1 MADQSALLPFAQL
14 DFPGAPALADGRFI
28 VRPPGE
34 PESEPD
40 VLAVRTLGASRARA
54 RLRRGRPV
62 PLESEP
68 DATPLP
74 LARITLVKAIRFDG
88 PEAASRWL
96 EEVSDDDELAAGLA
110 AEVARTANRALA
122 AHRVSAPDPYAAD
135 LHAGDAIAVRFGYGS
150 GQEVSEGRWQ
160 AALEL
165 HERRRRSIRA
175 ELIDGV
181 GSQERIAAVLG
192 GRDSVRPEESLLV
205 DAERAAEQGR
215 EQLAALTLGAALDAL
230 AGSGGDPG
238 EAAAPAEALRR
249 GALSGGSVDTRT
261 LKQTLRSARRAI
273 RAERAG

>member
-14 DFPGAPALADGRFI
+14 DFAGAAALGDGRFL
-28 VRPPGE
+28 VRPP
-34 PESEPD
+34 SQADSDPD

-62 PLESEP
+62 ALESEP

-74 LARITLVKAIRFDG
+74 LARMTLIKAIRFES
-88 PEAASRWL
+88 PEAASKWL
-96 EEVSDDDELAAGLA
+96 EEVSDDDDLAAGLA
-110 AEVARTANRALA
+110 SEVSRTANRALA
-122 AHRVSAPDPYAAD
+122 AHRVSAPDLYAAD
-135 LHAGDAIAVRFGYGS
+135 LHAGDAIAIRFGYGT

-192 GRDSVRPEESLLV
+192 GRDSVRPEESLLI

-215 EQLAALTLGAALDAL
+215 EELAALTLSAALGAL
-230 AGSGGDPG
+230 AGAGGDPG
-238 EAAAPAEALRR
+238 EAAEPAEALRR
-249 GALSGGSVDTRT
+249 LALSGGGVDTRT

-273 RAERAG
+273 RAESPR